1 MSTKKLLALILKI
14 SKIRYEQK
22 KSHFIIYYFYRF
34 CIHLFNIFYS
44 LYWVLLIKTTPH
56 HSYMQTCFSLIYQ
69 WKVSLSRTLLTYESS
84 FKIIYV
90 LIFSN
95 CVEIDRS
102 SMCDTWMMDRN
113 LRTYSTLGQI
123 ISQYY
128 ALKKVLFDKFF
139 VEQKL
144 NITIKLITR
153 RKKWP
158 DPFPRFSF
166 NIMDPW
172 KCYLVGEKK
181 KWNVCH
187 FMQ

>member
-1 MSTKKLLALILKI
+1 MNRRKATLS
-14 SKIRYEQK
+14 
-22 KSHFIIYYFYRF
+22 FIIFIDF
-34 CIHLFNIFYS
+34 AFIFSNIFYS

-56 HSYMQTCFSLIYQ
+56 HTYIQTCFSLIYQ

-172 KCYLVGEKK
+172 KCYLVGKK
-181 KWNVCH
+181 KNETSVTLCSRWSYTTLLVII
-187 FMQ
+187 